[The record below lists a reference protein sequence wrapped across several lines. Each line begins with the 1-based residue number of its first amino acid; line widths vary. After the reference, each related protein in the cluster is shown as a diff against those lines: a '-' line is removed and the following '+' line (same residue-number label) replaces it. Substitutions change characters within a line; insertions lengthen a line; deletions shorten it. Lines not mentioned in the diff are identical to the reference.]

1 VGTQVRKLKIWNRFA
16 AFELIRTIP
25 FFLVAFILGVVTVY
39 FQYGRAI
46 GDEVIPIGSLW
57 QRSISACFAAGFYLY
72 SALWP
77 FNIIEIYPEWH
88 RAFSTLEK
96 FPTPHMSPPA
106 REAIPYWEQI
116 LPGIGIAAVLV
127 YCWLRRAESWAR
139 AMLTG
144 LGCYFIAMLPAL
156 GFLTMSYMRL
166 TLVADHFQYI
176 SIVAVIA
183 LVVAGGYERALR
195 PQWLLLAAVAFSICA
210 WANWGMTGDNHV
222 QEIIWIA
229 CTVGL
234 ALVPVRDEDV
244 WKWVWRG
251 FLTVVLL
258 SFIIIT
264 WNLAGIYESEETL
277 WSATLAKNPNSWQAH
292 NHLGAALYMR
302 GDIKGAF
309 PHFLRA
315 TQLKPENPES
325 HNNLGLAESYFGM
338 KDEAIKEYQLAVKI
352 KDDSAMD
359 TNLANAYEEMQRF
372 PEAIDEYK
380 HALTVNP
387 ANASAWCNMGY
398 ALMRMGQIDSAIAC
412 FIKAIEYDHT
422 MPQGRTDL
430 NQALRI
436 RGIDPNSPPT
446 SGTYPFDLNRAIEL
460 LQEFPPPAPGQPGQ

>member
-1 VGTQVRKLKIWNRFA
+1 
-16 AFELIRTIP
+16 
-25 FFLVAFILGVVTVY
+25 
-39 FQYGRAI
+39 
-46 GDEVIPIGSLW
+46 
-57 QRSISACFAAGFYLY
+57 
-72 SALWP
+72 
-77 FNIIEIYPEWH
+77 
-88 RAFSTLEK
+88 
-96 FPTPHMSPPA
+96 MSPPA
-106 REAIPYWEQI
+106 REAIPYWQQVI
-116 LPGIGIAAVLV
+116 PGILIAGVFV

-139 AMLTG
+139 AVLTG

-195 PQWLLLAAVAFSICA
+195 PQWLLLAAAGFTICA

-229 CTVGL
+229 CTIGL
-234 ALVPVRDEDV
+234 ALVPVRDEEV

-338 KDEAIKEYQLAVKI
+338 KEQAIDEYKLAVRI

-359 TNLANAYEEMQRF
+359 TNLANAYEEVQRY

-398 ALMRMGQIDSAIAC
+398 ALMRTGQIDSAITC

-430 NQALRI
+430 NQALRM

-446 SGTYPFDLNRAIEL
+446 SGTYPFDINRAVEL
-460 LQEFPPPAPGQPGQ
+460 LQEYPPPGPEGQ